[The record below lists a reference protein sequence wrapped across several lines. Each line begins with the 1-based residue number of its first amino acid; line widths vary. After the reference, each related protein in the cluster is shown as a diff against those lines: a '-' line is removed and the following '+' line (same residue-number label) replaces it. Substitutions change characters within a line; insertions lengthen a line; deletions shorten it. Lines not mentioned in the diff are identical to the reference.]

1 MQAVGAGLVI
11 VAAQQIGFLFL
22 GNGPT
27 RTLLSDLINVAT
39 CLLAVICCAA
49 AASRAQGISRIFWLL
64 FCATFALQLAGNAS
78 WLYCNY
84 FHIAVLPNSLFPSIF
99 YRLYAGPVAIAL
111 FLSQEVRPSRLESLL
126 DGCIVV
132 GLVSLTMYQI
142 QITELSAHDM
152 HLWRVIT
159 IGTTVNFI
167 LVLFALA
174 RFVFASDAPMRAL
187 FARQSIYL
195 LLYAFIAL
203 LASIGDAFFPRYDG
217 PVDLLW
223 PVTYLAGAIVA
234 VTWNPATEV
243 GARCRQPVT
252 RRTSLLAFN
261 MVLAAMVLLSAILGL
276 NFFNSARTVGLVA
289 GVSVVLFAYA
299 IRSSLMQDNM
309 EKYLGELQE
318 SRLQLQRQALHD
330 PLTGLPNRR
339 LFAEK
344 LSQTLALAKRH
355 KNLVALLYID
365 LDGFKTINDLQGH
378 AIGDLVLQ
386 HAAKKMMSRARE
398 SDSLARMGGDEFTLL
413 ASPVSSL
420 EKAECL
426 ARDLLRTL
434 ADPFEIDGNTLSV
447 TASIGISV
455 FPLSAAKPD
464 EMLLQADL
472 AMYAVKRGGRNGIR
486 IFSGELQSHGRDPQN
501 FEPAFEK
508 IEPR

>member
-1 MQAVGAGLVI
+1 MQAVGAGLAI

-22 GNGPT
+22 GDGPT
-27 RTLLSDLINVAT
+27 RTLLSDIVNVVT
-39 CLLAVICCAA
+39 CALAVICCAA
-49 AASRAQGISRIFWLL
+49 AASRARGIPRIFWLL
-64 FCATFALQLAGNAS
+64 FCATFVLQLAGNAS

-84 FHIAVLPNSLFPSIF
+84 FQLHVLPNSLFPSLF
-99 YRLYAGPVAIAL
+99 YRLYAGPMAIAL
-111 FLSQEVRPSRLESLL
+111 FLSEEVRPSRLESLL

-142 QITELSAHDM
+142 QITELSAHDL

-167 LVLFALA
+167 VVLCALV

-187 FARQSIYL
+187 FARQTIYL
-195 LLYAFIAL
+195 LVYACVAL
-203 LASIGDAFFPRYDG
+203 LAGLGDAFFPQYDG
-217 PVDLLW
+217 PIDLLW
-223 PVTYLAGAIVA
+223 PVTYLAGAIIA
-234 VTWNPATEV
+234 ITWNPATVAET
-243 GARCRQPVT
+243 RQRQPIS
-252 RRTSLLAFN
+252 RRASLLAFN
-261 MVLAAMVLLSAILGL
+261 TVLAAMVLVSAILGL

-289 GVSVVLFAYA
+289 VSVVLFSYA

-309 EKYLGELQE
+309 EKYLAELQE

-344 LSQTLALAKRH
+344 LRQTLALAKRH
-355 KNLVALLYID
+355 NNLVALLYID

-378 AIGDLVLQ
+378 AVGDLVLQ
-386 HAAKKMMSRARE
+386 QAAKKMMVRARE

-413 ASPVSSL
+413 ASPLSSV
-420 EKAECL
+420 EKAEGL

-434 ADPFEIDGNTLSV
+434 SDPFVIDGNTLSV
-447 TASIGISV
+447 TASIGISI
-455 FPLSAAKPD
+455 FPLTAAKPD
-464 EMLLQADL
+464 ELLLQADL

-486 IFSGELQSHGRDPQN
+486 IFSGELQSHGRAPET
-501 FEPAFEK
+501 FEPAFQK
-508 IEPR
+508 IEPS

>member
-1 MQAVGAGLVI
+1 MQAAGAGLAI

-22 GNGPT
+22 SKGPT
-27 RTLLSDLINVAT
+27 RTLLSDAVNVVT
-39 CLLAVICCAA
+39 CALAVVCCAA
-49 AASRAQGISRIFWLL
+49 AASRARGIPRIFWLL

-78 WLYCNY
+78 WFYCNY
-84 FHIAVLPNSLFPSIF
+84 FHIDVLPNSLFPSIF
-99 YRLYAGPVAIAL
+99 YRLYAGPMAIAL
-111 FLSQEVRPSRLESLL
+111 FLSEDVRPSRLESIL

-142 QITELSAHDM
+142 QITELSAHDL

-167 LVLFALA
+167 VVLFALA
-174 RFVFASDAPMRAL
+174 RFIFASDPTMRAL
-187 FARQSIYL
+187 FARQAIYL
-195 LLYAFIAL
+195 LVYACVAL
-203 LASIGDAFFPRYDG
+203 LSGIGDAFFPDYEG
-217 PVDLLW
+217 PIDLLW

-234 VTWNPATEV
+234 LTWNPAAKVET
-243 GARCRQPVT
+243 RQRPPIS

-261 MVLAAMVLLSAILGL
+261 MVLAAMVLSSAILGL

-289 GVSVVLFAYA
+289 VSVVLFSYA

-309 EKYLGELQE
+309 EKYLGELQQ

-344 LSQTLALAKRH
+344 LRQTLALAKRH
-355 KNLVALLYID
+355 NNLVALLYID
-365 LDGFKTINDLQGH
+365 LDGFKTVNDLQGH
-378 AIGDLVLQ
+378 AAGDLVLQ
-386 HAAKKMMSRARE
+386 QAAKKMMSRARE

-413 ASPVSSL
+413 ASPLSSV
-420 EKAECL
+420 EKAEGL
-426 ARDLLRTL
+426 AGDLLRTL
-434 ADPFEIDGNTLSV
+434 ADPFEVDGSMLSV

-455 FPLSAAKPD
+455 FPLTAASPD
-464 EMLLQADL
+464 ELLLQADL

-486 IFSGELQSHGRDPQN
+486 IFSGELQSHDRDLQN
-501 FEPAFEK
+501 FEPAFQK